1 MSIANPYLARIHPAP
16 AALGALM
23 AMLFAATAVL
33 ALVLQ
38 LGLMAWM
45 VLSLQARLIQGT
57 EMLLGVDAVLLGL
70 AWLFLRF
77 RPLETAEHEAVALL
91 ATRDRALATALAA
104 WQVQDTPM
112 LYKDF
117 LAILRLRSRASED
130 TSTLPTP

>member
-1 MSIANPYLARIHPAP
+1 MSAVNPYLARMHPAT
-16 AALGALM
+16 AALGVLM
-23 AMLFAATAVL
+23 AVLFAATAVL
-33 ALVLQ
+33 ALALQ

-77 RPLETAEHEAVALL
+77 RPLEPAEHEAVTLL
-91 ATRDRALATALAA
+91 ATRDHDLAAALAA
-104 WQVQDTPM
+104 WQAQGTPM

-117 LAILRLRSRASED
+117 LGVLRLRNRVAGSPSSMA
-130 TSTLPTP
+130 TH

>member
-16 AALGALM
+16 AALCALM